1 MAMPVASYPLDT
13 AENSDHVFVDEAP
26 LMPIHVI
33 AAVACLGGAALDG
46 YILGIVGPALAIAK
60 HELVLTAMS
69 QGLIAASALIG
80 VFIGGL
86 IFGNLADRY
95 GRRPVF
101 SWNLAAFVALS
112 LCQFFVQDTWQLV
125 AIRLLLG
132 LAIGVEYAV
141 GSSVLAEFSRR
152 KHRGALLG
160 GFTIAWQIGFTA
172 AFIIGAFYDGN
183 DWRMLL
189 GSSVIPAVITY
200 VLRLFLPETPMWLKA
215 KGRDA
220 EARAVVDKHFGPQ
233 YAIPSVD
240 IQSAS
245 ASPRE
250 LFKRDT
256 WRQTLYSGLFW
267 FCQVGPFFAI
277 FTFMVPVLEMLG
289 LQGDHRVDMSLN
301 AIQIAGVVFGV
312 FMIHWMSR
320 RGFVA
325 WTFAAV
331 VVIFLVLGLFPHA
344 PTWFV
349 VCMFAAYMFLGPAI
363 NNIQFVYPPEIFD
376 THVRATGIG
385 FSAAFSRISAAG
397 VTYLLPYLLQT
408 FGFSTTLLMMTSFP
422 VLGLIVTLLW
432 APETKGMQLR

>member
-1 MAMPVASYPLDT
+1 M
-13 AENSDHVFVDEAP
+13 DEAP
-26 LMPIHVI
+26 LMSIHII
-33 AAVACLGGAALDG
+33 AALACLGGAALDG

-101 SWNLAAFVALS
+101 SWNLAAFTILS
-112 LCQFFVQDTWQLV
+112 VCQFFVQDIWQLV

-152 KHRGALLG
+152 KNRGALLG

-172 AFIIGAFYDGN
+172 AFVIGAFYEGHN
-183 DWRMLL
+183 WRMLL
-189 GSSVIPAVITY
+189 GSSVIPAAITY

-220 EARAVVDKHFGPQ
+220 EARAIVDRHFGPE
-233 YAIPSVD
+233 YAIPGVD
-240 IQSAS
+240 VSS
-245 ASPRE
+245 KGTSPRE

-289 LQGDHRVDMSLN
+289 LHGDHRVDLSLN
-301 AIQIAGVVFGV
+301 AIQIAGVIFGV
-312 FMIHWMSR
+312 LMIHWMSR
-320 RGFVA
+320 RGFVV
-325 WTFAAV
+325 WTFVAV
-331 VVIFLVLGLFPHA
+331 LVIFLVLGLFPHA

-349 VCMFAAYMFLGPAI
+349 VGMFAAYMFIGPAI

-376 THVRATGIG
+376 THLRATGIG

-397 VTYLLPYLLQT
+397 VTYLLPYLLQA
-408 FGFSTTLLMMTSFP
+408 FGFSATLIMMAGFP
-422 VLGLIVTLLW
+422 ILGLIATLLW
-432 APETKGMQLR
+432 APETKGKQLR